1 MSKPK
6 SKSTS
11 EAIHPAGVTVG
22 MPDKE
27 YFAIPALSASYLK
40 KFRVSPLRAQASLFA
55 GSAATDLGSFI
66 HASLLSPSELS
77 NFACLPT
84 TGEGSKT
91 ARADWKKQNPDGIL
105 LSPAQMDW
113 GNATIEKLK
122 KHTDF
127 VNVSNHPDVLKEVV
141 LQCKHPKFG
150 FPMKAKLDLFIPCTH
165 IGDIK
170 TFGSDMTKR
179 ALFYRIVDSGYDLQL
194 AHYRRMVQMI
204 YNRTPDMMELYFAE
218 TETVN
223 HSSAGDVCTVS
234 IDDGWL
240 AMAEM
245 KLDGLYE
252 QYADC
257 LESGVYPGVNFG
269 KKLTLSLGE
278 KF

>member
-6 SKSTS
+6 SKSTPI
-11 EAIHPAGVTVG
+11 IHPAGVTVG

-40 KFRVSPLRAQASLFA
+40 KFRVSPLRAQTDDFD

-91 ARADWKKQNPDGIL
+91 ARAEWKKQNPDGIL
-105 LSPAQMDW
+105 LSPAQMDN
-113 GNATIEKLK
+113 GQVVIEKLR
-122 KHTDF
+122 KHPEF
-127 VNVSNHPDVLKEVV
+127 AYVNAHPDVLKEVV

-150 FPMKAKLDLFIPCTH
+150 FPMKAKLDMFIPCTT

-170 TFGSDMTKR
+170 TFGSELTKK

-204 YNRTPDMMELYFAE
+204 YNRTPDMMELYFCE
-218 TETVN
+218 TET
-223 HSSAGDVCTVS
+223 AGHDVCTVS
-234 IDDGWL
+234 LDDGWL

>member
-11 EAIHPAGVTVG
+11 ETIHPAGVTVG
-22 MPDKE
+22 MPDTE
-27 YFAIPALSASYLK
+27 YFAIKALSASFLK
-40 KFRVSPLRAQASLFA
+40 TFRVSPLRAQTDDFD

-84 TGEGSKT
+84 TGEGSKK
-91 ARADWKKQNPDGIL
+91 AREAWKTENPDGVL
-105 LSPAQMDW
+105 LSPSQMDN
-113 GNATIEKLK
+113 GHSVIEKLK

-127 VNVSNHPDVLKEVV
+127 IGVSSHDDVLKEVV

-150 FPMKAKLDLFIPCTH
+150 FPMKAKLDLFIPCTT

-170 TFGSDMTKR
+170 TFGSEMTKR
-179 ALFYRIVDSGYDLQL
+179 VLYYRIIESGYDLQL

-204 YNRTPDMMELYFAE
+204 YNRTPDTMELYFAE
-218 TETVN
+218 TET
-223 HSSAGDVCTVS
+223 AGHDVCTVS

-257 LESGVYPGVNFG
+257 LESGVWPGVNYG

>member
-11 EAIHPAGVTVG
+11 ETIHPAGVTVG

-27 YFAIPALSASYLK
+27 YFAIKALSASFLK
-40 KFRVSPLRAQASLFA
+40 KFRVSPLRAQTDDFD

-84 TGEGSKT
+84 TGEGSKK
-91 ARADWKKQNPDGIL
+91 AREAWKQENPEGVL
-105 LSPAQMDW
+105 LSPSQMDN
-113 GNATIEKLK
+113 GHSVIEKLK

-127 VNVSNHPDVLKEVV
+127 IGVSNHPEVLKEVV

-150 FPMKAKLDLFIPCTH
+150 FPMKAKLDLFIPCTT

-170 TFGSDMTKR
+170 TFGSEMTKR
-179 ALFYRIVDSGYDLQL
+179 VLYYRIIESGYDLQL

-204 YNRTPDMMELYFAE
+204 YNRTPDTMELYFAE
-218 TETVN
+218 TET
-223 HSSAGDVCTVS
+223 AGHDVCTVS

-257 LESGVYPGVNFG
+257 VESGVWPGVNYG

>member
-11 EAIHPAGVTVG
+11 ENIHPAGVTVG

-27 YFAIPALSASYLK
+27 YFAINALSASYLK
-40 KFRVSPLRAQASLFA
+40 KFRVSPLRAQTDDFD

-84 TGEGSKT
+84 TGEGSKN
-91 ARADWKKQNPDGIL
+91 ARAAWKQANPEGVL
-105 LSPAQMDW
+105 LSPAQMDN
-113 GNATIEKLK
+113 GNAVIEKLK
-122 KHTDF
+122 KHPEF
-127 VNVSNHPDVLKEVV
+127 AAVASHPDVLKEVV
-141 LQCKHPKFG
+141 LQCKHPKYG
-150 FPMKAKLDLFIPCTH
+150 FPMKAKLDLFIPCTT
-165 IGDIK
+165 IGDVK
-170 TFGSDMTKR
+170 TFGSEMTKR
-179 ALFYRIVDSGYDLQL
+179 ALYYRIIESGYDLQL

-204 YNRTPDMMELYFAE
+204 YNRTPDVMELYFAE
-218 TETVN
+218 TET
-223 HSSAGDVCTVS
+223 AGHDVCTVS
-234 IDDGWL
+234 IDEGWL

-257 LESGVYPGVNFG
+257 LESGVWPGVNYG

>member
-11 EAIHPAGVTVG
+11 ETIHPAGVTVG

-27 YFAIPALSASYLK
+27 YFAIKALSASFLK
-40 KFRVSPLRAQASLFA
+40 KFRVSPLRAQTDDFD

-84 TGEGSKT
+84 TGEGSKK
-91 ARADWKKQNPDGIL
+91 ARDAWKQENPDGVL
-105 LSPAQMDW
+105 LSPSQMEN
-113 GNATIEKLK
+113 GNEVIDKLK

-127 VNVSNHPDVLKEVV
+127 IGVSTHPEVLKEVV
-141 LQCKHPKFG
+141 LQCNHPRFG
-150 FPMKAKLDLFIPCTH
+150 FPMKAKLDLFIPCIA

-170 TFGSDMTKR
+170 TFGAEMTKR
-179 ALFYRIVDSGYDLQL
+179 VLYYRIIESGYDLQL

-204 YNRTPDMMELYFAE
+204 YNNTPDKMELYFAE
-218 TETVN
+218 TET
-223 HSSAGDVCTVS
+223 AGHDVCTVS
-234 IDDGWL
+234 IDEGWL
-240 AMAEM
+240 ALAEM

-252 QYADC
+252 AYNDC
-257 LESGVYPGVNFG
+257 LESGVWPGVNYG

>member
-11 EAIHPAGVTVG
+11 ETIHPAGVTVG

-27 YFAIPALSASYLK
+27 YFAIKALSASFLK
-40 KFRVSPLRAQASLFA
+40 KFRVSPLRAQTDDFD

-84 TGEGSKT
+84 TGEGSKK
-91 ARADWKKQNPDGIL
+91 AREAWKTENPEGVL
-105 LSPAQMDW
+105 LSPSQMDN
-113 GNATIEKLK
+113 GHSVIEKLK

-127 VNVSNHPDVLKEVV
+127 IGVSNHPEVLKEVV

-150 FPMKAKLDLFIPCTH
+150 FPMKAKLDLFIPCTT

-170 TFGSDMTKR
+170 TFGSEMTKR
-179 ALFYRIVDSGYDLQL
+179 VLYYRIIESGYDLQL

-204 YNRTPDMMELYFAE
+204 YNRTPDTMELYFAE
-218 TETVN
+218 TET
-223 HSSAGDVCTVS
+223 AGHDVCTVS

-257 LESGVYPGVNFG
+257 VESGVWPGVNYG

>member
-11 EAIHPAGVTVG
+11 EIIHPAGVTVG

-27 YFAIPALSASYLK
+27 YFAIKALSASFLK
-40 KFRVSPLRAQASLFA
+40 KFRVSPLRAQTDDFD

-84 TGEGSKT
+84 TGEGSKK
-91 ARADWKKQNPDGIL
+91 AREAWKLENPEGVL
-105 LSPAQMDW
+105 LSPSQMDN
-113 GNATIEKLK
+113 GHSVIEKLK

-127 VNVSNHPDVLKEVV
+127 IGVSNHPEVLKEVV

-150 FPMKAKLDLFIPCTH
+150 FPMKAKLDLFIPCTT

-170 TFGSDMTKR
+170 TFGSEMTKR
-179 ALFYRIVDSGYDLQL
+179 VLYYRIIESGYDLQL

-204 YNRTPDMMELYFAE
+204 YNRTPDTMELYFAE
-218 TETVN
+218 TET
-223 HSSAGDVCTVS
+223 AGHDVCTVS

-257 LESGVYPGVNFG
+257 LESGVWPGVNYG

>member
-11 EAIHPAGVTVG
+11 ENIHPAGVTVG

-27 YFAIPALSASYLK
+27 YFAINALSASYLK
-40 KFRVSPLRAQASLFA
+40 KFRVSPLRAQTDDFD

-84 TGEGSKT
+84 TGEGSKN
-91 ARADWKKQNPDGIL
+91 ARAAWKQANPDGVL
-105 LSPAQMDW
+105 LSPAQMDN
-113 GNATIEKLK
+113 GNAVIEKLK
-122 KHTDF
+122 KHPEF
-127 VNVSNHPDVLKEVV
+127 AAVASHPDVLKEVV
-141 LQCKHPKFG
+141 LQCKHPKYG
-150 FPMKAKLDLFIPCTH
+150 FPMKAKLDLFIPCTT
-165 IGDIK
+165 IGDVK
-170 TFGSDMTKR
+170 TFGSEMTKR
-179 ALFYRIVDSGYDLQL
+179 ALYYRIIESGYDLQL
-194 AHYRRMVQMI
+194 AHYRRMVQII
-204 YNRTPDMMELYFAE
+204 YNRTPDVMELYFGE
-218 TETVN
+218 TETPG
-223 HSSAGDVCTVS
+223 HDACTVS
-234 IDDGWL
+234 IDEGWL

-245 KLDGLYE
+245 KMDGLYE

-257 LESGVYPGVNFG
+257 LESGVWPGVNYG

>member
-6 SKSTS
+6 SKSQS
-11 EAIHPAGVTVG
+11 ETIHPAGVTVG

-27 YFAIPALSASYLK
+27 YFAIKALSASFLK
-40 KFRVSPLRAQASLFA
+40 KFRVSPLRAQTDDFD

-84 TGEGSKT
+84 TGEGSKK
-91 ARADWKKQNPDGIL
+91 AREAWKLENPDGVL
-105 LSPAQMDW
+105 LSPSQMDN
-113 GNATIEKLK
+113 GHSVIEKLK

-127 VNVSNHPDVLKEVV
+127 IGVSTHDDVLKEVV

-150 FPMKAKLDLFIPCTH
+150 FPMKAKLDLFIPCTT

-170 TFGSDMTKR
+170 TFGSEMTKR
-179 ALFYRIVDSGYDLQL
+179 VLYYRIIESGYDLQL

-204 YNRTPDMMELYFAE
+204 YNRTPDTMELYFAE
-218 TETVN
+218 TET
-223 HSSAGDVCTVS
+223 AGHDVCTVS

-257 LESGVYPGVNFG
+257 LESGVWPGVNYG

>member
-11 EAIHPAGVTVG
+11 ETIHPAGVTVG

-27 YFAIPALSASYLK
+27 YFAIKALSASFLK
-40 KFRVSPLRAQASLFA
+40 KFRVSPLRAQTDDFD

-84 TGEGSKT
+84 TGEGSKK
-91 ARADWKKQNPDGIL
+91 AREAWKTENPDGVL
-105 LSPAQMDW
+105 LSPSQMDN
-113 GNATIEKLK
+113 GHSVIEKLK

-127 VNVSNHPDVLKEVV
+127 IGVSSHDDVLKEVV

-150 FPMKAKLDLFIPCTH
+150 FPMKAKLDLFIPCST

-170 TFGSDMTKR
+170 TFGSEMTKR
-179 ALFYRIVDSGYDLQL
+179 VLYYRIIESGYDLQL

-204 YNRTPDMMELYFAE
+204 YNRTPDTMELYFAE
-218 TETVN
+218 TET
-223 HSSAGDVCTVS
+223 AGHDVCTVS

-257 LESGVYPGVNFG
+257 LESGVWPGVNYG

>member
-11 EAIHPAGVTVG
+11 ENIHPAGVTVG

-27 YFAIPALSASYLK
+27 YFAINALSASFLK
-40 KFRVSPLRAQASLFA
+40 KFRVSPLRAQTDDFD

-84 TGEGSKT
+84 TGEGSKN
-91 ARADWKKQNPDGIL
+91 ARAAWKQANPDGVL
-105 LSPAQMDW
+105 LSPAQMDN
-113 GNATIEKLK
+113 GNAVIEKLK
-122 KHTDF
+122 KHPEF
-127 VNVSNHPDVLKEVV
+127 AAVASHPDVLKEVV

-150 FPMKAKLDLFIPCTH
+150 FPMKAKLDLFIPCTT
-165 IGDIK
+165 IGDVK
-170 TFGSDMTKR
+170 TFGAEMTKR
-179 ALFYRIVDSGYDLQL
+179 ALYYRIIESGYDLQL
-194 AHYRRMVQMI
+194 AHYRRMVQII
-204 YNRTPDMMELYFAE
+204 YNRTPDVMELYFGE
-218 TETVN
+218 TETPG
-223 HSSAGDVCTVS
+223 HDACTVS
-234 IDDGWL
+234 IDEGWL

-245 KLDGLYE
+245 KMDGLYE

-257 LESGVYPGVNFG
+257 LESGVWPGVNYG

>member
-6 SKSTS
+6 SKSTP
-11 EAIHPAGVTVG
+11 EIIHPAGVTVG

-27 YFAIPALSASYLK
+27 YFAIKALSASFLK
-40 KFRVSPLRAQASLFA
+40 KFRVSPLRAQTDDFD

-84 TGEGSKT
+84 TGEGSKK
-91 ARADWKKQNPDGIL
+91 AREAWKLENPEGVL
-105 LSPAQMDW
+105 LSPSQMDN
-113 GNATIEKLK
+113 GHSVIEKLK

-127 VNVSNHPDVLKEVV
+127 IGVSNHPEVLKEVV

-150 FPMKAKLDLFIPCTH
+150 FPMKAKLDLFIPCTT

-170 TFGSDMTKR
+170 TFGSEMTKR
-179 ALFYRIVDSGYDLQL
+179 VLYYRIIESGYDLQL

-204 YNRTPDMMELYFAE
+204 YNRTPDTMELYFAE
-218 TETVN
+218 TET
-223 HSSAGDVCTVS
+223 AGHDVCTVS

-257 LESGVYPGVNFG
+257 VESGVWPGVNYG

>member
-11 EAIHPAGVTVG
+11 EIIHPAGVTVG

-27 YFAIPALSASYLK
+27 YFAINALSASFLK
-40 KFRVSPLRAQASLFA
+40 KFRVSPLRAQTDDFD

-84 TGEGSKT
+84 TGEGSKK
-91 ARADWKKQNPDGIL
+91 ARESWKQANPDGVL
-105 LSPAQMDW
+105 LSPSQMDS
-113 GNATIEKLK
+113 GNAVIEKLK

-127 VNVSNHPDVLKEVV
+127 VNVSSHSDVLKEVV
-141 LQCKHPKFG
+141 LQCKHPKYG
-150 FPMKAKLDLFIPCTH
+150 FPMKAKLDLFIPCTT

-170 TFGSDMTKR
+170 TFGSEMTKR
-179 ALFYRIVDSGYDLQL
+179 ALYYRVIESGYDLQL

-204 YNRTPDMMELYFAE
+204 YNRTPDVMELYFAE
-218 TETVN
+218 TET
-223 HSSAGDVCTVS
+223 AGHDVCTVS
-234 IDDGWL
+234 LDDGWL

-257 LESGVYPGVNFG
+257 LESGVWPGVNYG

>member
-11 EAIHPAGVTVG
+11 EIIHPAGVTVG

-27 YFAIPALSASYLK
+27 YFAIKALSASFLK
-40 KFRVSPLRAQASLFA
+40 KFRVSPLRAQTDDFD

-84 TGEGSKT
+84 TGEGSKK
-91 ARADWKKQNPDGIL
+91 AREAWKLENPEGVL
-105 LSPAQMDW
+105 LSPSQMDN
-113 GNATIEKLK
+113 GHSVIEKLK

-127 VNVSNHPDVLKEVV
+127 IGVSNHPEVLKEVV

-150 FPMKAKLDLFIPCTH
+150 FPMKAKLDLFIPCTT

-170 TFGSDMTKR
+170 TFGSEMTKR
-179 ALFYRIVDSGYDLQL
+179 VLYYRIIESGYDLQL

-204 YNRTPDMMELYFAE
+204 YNRTPDTMELYFAE
-218 TETVN
+218 TET
-223 HSSAGDVCTVS
+223 AGHDVCTVS

-257 LESGVYPGVNFG
+257 VESGVWPGVNYG